1 MVAHDGRAIFL
12 TGATGLVGSELLR
25 RYAKQGVRVYAL
37 MRAPSVAALQQRRA
51 DVLADLGLAPSAGES
66 VIPARGDVTL
76 HDLGLEPELK
86 ERLAREVTDVIH
98 CATDIH
104 FGRAL
109 DASRAVNL
117 LGVVNLMNLVRRW
130 HGVERVAHVSTA
142 HVAGQ
147 RTGVIYEDELVHSA
161 GFVNAY
167 EQSKYEAEV
176 YLRGLMAD
184 LPIAVYRSS
193 TLIGNAATGRVRQF
207 NFMHQTVR
215 LCLNNLV
222 PALPGDPDGPVDLI
236 AIDWLADALVH
247 LIDEAFTPG
256 GTYHLVAGREHS
268 LSFGELLDFTVECL
282 EQSPYRQRDHELRV
296 PGIVSLATFDALLQE
311 AVAAGTRE
319 AQVLGAFNHFIPHM
333 ALPKAFDR
341 RHTREALAGS
351 DIELPAVRRYYPR
364 IVDYCLRTRWG
375 RLEPDEMGGPDG
387 RG

>member
-1 MVAHDGRAIFL
+1 MVATAGRAIFL

-25 RYAKQGVRVYAL
+25 RYAAQQHRVYVL
-37 MRAPSVAALQQRRA
+37 MRAPSADALQQRFT
-51 DVLADLGLAPSAGES
+51 DLLAE
-66 VIPARGDVTL
+66 
-76 HDLGLEPELK
+76 LGLEPDAGDAITPVGGDVTSPELGL
-86 ERLAREVTDVIH
+86 EPALRDELAREVTAVIH

-109 DASRAVNL
+109 DESRAVNL
-117 LGVVNLMNLVRRW
+117 LGVVNLMDLVRRW
-130 HGVERVAHVSTA
+130 PGVERVAQVSTA
-142 HVAGQ
+142 HVAGR
-147 RTGVIYEDELVHSA
+147 RTGVICEDELVHGA

-176 YLRGLMAD
+176 YLRGLIAD

-236 AIDWLADALVH
+236 AIDWLADALVY

-256 GTYHLVAGREHS
+256 QTYHLVAGPDHS
-268 LSFGELLDFTVECL
+268 LSFGELIAFTIECL
-282 EQSPYRQRDHELRV
+282 EQSPYRRRDHAPRV
-296 PGIVSLATFDALLQE
+296 PEIVDLAAFDILLDE
-311 AVAAGTRE
+311 AAAAGTRE
-319 AQVLGAFNHFIPHM
+319 AQVLSALSHFIPHM

-341 RHTREALAGS
+341 RRTREALAGS
-351 DIELPAVRRYYPR
+351 GLELPEIRDYYPR

-375 RLEPDEMGGPDG
+375 RLAPDG
-387 RG
+387 IGDRDGRS